1 MSAKYEYDTQVVKN
15 QNELTGVMNQKANEG
30 WRVSNVCPIEGRST
44 WDILITFEKE
54 INH

>member
-1 MSAKYEYDTQVVKN
+1 MNTGYEYYTEVVRN
-15 QNELTGVMNQKANEG
+15 QNELTGVMNKKAKEG

-54 INH
+54 IK